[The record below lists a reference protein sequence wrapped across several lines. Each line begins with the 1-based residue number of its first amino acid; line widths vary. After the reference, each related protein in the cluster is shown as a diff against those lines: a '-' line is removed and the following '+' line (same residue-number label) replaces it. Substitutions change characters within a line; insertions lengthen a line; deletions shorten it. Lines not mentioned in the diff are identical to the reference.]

1 MLGEVDIGRSARDYA
16 RFVCEDADVDGIDIF
31 CCDKTGGRG
40 EVVDIYGYG
49 MGAELKDGYRRWRI
63 YEVDPFTD
71 VAIREAHG
79 QHGDSFELG
88 RDPQVQRTEG
98 RADKYWRFMAEKDV
112 EIIGAATRRLLPGVY
127 LVVGLHRIN
136 RARERT
142 EIAPSRLDPQL
153 RTVKDMVSASLLTRL
168 LQTGDGYG
176 QLRRTM
182 GFGQAKAQALPALSP
197 RETEIAQL
205 ICTGKQNKEIA
216 YLTGLSVHTIE
227 NHLKRIYR
235 KFHIQNR
242 AALVAKLQ
250 T

>member
-31 CCDKTGGRG
+31 CCDKSNGRG
-40 EVVDIYGYG
+40 EVMDLHGYG
-49 MGAELKDGYRRWRI
+49 MGSELKDGYRRWRI
-63 YEVDPFTD
+63 CDADPFTD
-71 VAIREAHG
+71 IALREAHG
-79 QHGDSFELG
+79 HSCDSFELAS
-88 RDPQVQRTEG
+88 DPRLQLAGG

-112 EIIGAATRRLLPGVY
+112 DIVGAATRRLLPGFY
-127 LVVGLHRIN
+127 LVVGLHRLKTG
-136 RARERT
+136 RERA
-142 EIAPSRLDPQL
+142 EISPDRLDPQL
-153 RTVKDMVSASLLTRL
+153 RTVKDMVSVGILNRL
-168 LQTGDGYG
+168 LQSGDGYG

-182 GFGQAKAQALPALSP
+182 GFGQPASETLPALSP

-250 T
+250 G